1 MLPCWMGGWWFGWQ
15 RLLPTVNTQEPL
27 KAHDMRHSLATIEA
41 QGRPAEVQAC
51 AAIRK
56 AIDYLG
62 LVRQP
67 TQQPTIMASYSVPT
81 DARPKLS
88 LMPAVVVR
96 PSVLFAWW
104 SPTGALQDPPQGHGR
119 HLHPARGHPALRVR
133 HRVPR

>member
-1 MLPCWMGGWWFGWQ
+1 MAGWWFGWQ
-15 RLLPTVNTQEPL
+15 RLLPTVNMQEPL

-67 TQQPTIMASYSVPT
+67 THPPTNPSGNLPSSPQQP
-81 DARPKLS
+81 L
-88 LMPAVVVR
+88 
-96 PSVLFAWW
+96 LFT
-104 SPTGALQDPPQGHGR
+104 S
-119 HLHPARGHPALRVR
+119 
-133 HRVPR
+133 